1 MPVKKVLTDREKK
14 KIQKQL
20 VDKPITEEDI
30 YNDQKQK
37 KWSLEDIQQVADEMR
52 NNNPISE
59 LEEKIKTELFRNNK
73 EERIIAMNENLPWHD
88 INQKCKELVSR
99 GIPLEGSEQISEDN
113 YTQANG
119 LCKIFSNPSQ

>member
-1 MPVKKVLTDREKK
+1 M
-14 KIQKQL
+14 
-20 VDKPITEEDI
+20 DKPITEEDI

-52 NNNPISE
+52 AKNPINQ

-88 INQKCKELVSR
+88 INQKYKELVSR